1 MVGRRVREHFGSY
14 GKEAYVDE
22 ARFSVQTD
30 SGHRWRVRF
39 APHGFAL
46 RRARCRR
53 RWRRAVSL
61 VPSAPVGYTAR
72 SSPSSL
78 PVSPAQAYFTAL
90 LTERTGVP
98 AWSDAPIDGARALL
112 LHLRRGRLAALGSS

>member
-1 MVGRRVREHFGSY
+1 MWTRHASVCRQTVGTVG
-14 GKEAYVDE
+14 AC
-22 ARFSVQTD
+22 ALLPT
-30 SGHRWRVRF
+30 
-39 APHGFAL
+39 GFAL

-53 RWRRAVSL
+53 RWRRSVSL

-78 PVSPAQAYFTAL
+78 LVSPAQAYFTAL